1 MCSVLLFISN
11 NNFQVNLTSLANQ
24 KLEIG
29 IGTRLI
35 SNGHHL
41 SLMEELRLLPTLLKR
56 RTNIGN
62 IN

>member
-1 MCSVLLFISN
+1 
-11 NNFQVNLTSLANQ
+11 VNLTGLANQ

-41 SLMEELRLLPTLLKR
+41 SLMEVLRLLHTLLKR
-56 RTNIGN
+56 KTSTGNVNRTEALF
-62 IN
+62 